1 MAYGLATASHETS
14 ATMQPV
20 RETLPASDAAAIG
33 TTRQG
38 GFAGGLGSVKTPSW
52 RPDTEGRSWLGRGLV
67 QRTHK
72 RNYEAMSKV
81 TGIDLVGD
89 PSRAMEWASPR
100 RS

>member
-1 MAYGLATASHETS
+1 
-14 ATMQPV
+14 
-20 RETLPASDAAAIG
+20 
-33 TTRQG
+33 
-38 GFAGGLGSVKTPSW
+38 VKTPSW